1 MSWAFR
7 IAQVRGI
14 DIKVHITFFL
24 ILVLGGIQWAGS
36 TPGNPAEG
44 ILFGVVLTLLLFAC
58 VTLHELGHSIAAQY
72 YNIPVKEIVLL
83 PLGGVALIS
92 KNPEKPLHELIIA
105 AAGPLVNVVIAALLF
120 GVVAFTGMAPTSM
133 NDLGR
138 LLEGPSLQTMLLWLL
153 AANVSLVLFNLIPA
167 FPLDGGRILRA
178 LLAMGI
184 GMPRATRIAS
194 VIGQV
199 AAIGL
204 GIWGITSGNFLL
216 IIIAVFI
223 FMGAGQEAAMA
234 SATQASATNVL
245 HTMRV
250 GDAYNK
256 HALQLHIGDR
266 VSKVVDYILTSY
278 QPDFAVMQG
287 SNVLGIVTRDDV
299 LRNLSID
306 PTDRYVTEIMQRN
319 LLRID
324 ANRSLDEARQ
334 MMAQAG
340 ARVAAVF
347 DGNQQFLGLVNADD
361 IGEAFAVLTFVER
374 QQALRQQRNSPP
386 PLPR

>member
-1 MSWAFR
+1 MSMSWAFR
-7 IAQVRGI
+7 IAQIRGI

-24 ILVLGGIQWAGS
+24 ILAFGGLQWAGS
-36 TPGNPAEG
+36 TPGNPIEG
-44 ILFGVVLTLLLFAC
+44 VVFGVVLMVLLFAC

-92 KNPEKPLHELIIA
+92 KNPEKPLHELVIA
-105 AAGPLVNVVIAALLF
+105 AAGPLVNVVIAILLF
-120 GVVAFTGMAPTSM
+120 GVVAATGMVPTSM
-133 NDLGR
+133 NELGA
-138 LLEGPSLQTMLLWLL
+138 LFSSPSLQTMVLWLL
-153 AANVSLVLFNLIPA
+153 AANISLVIFNLIPA
-167 FPLDGGRILRA
+167 FPLDGGRIFRA

-194 VIGQV
+194 IIGQV

-204 GIWGITSGNFLL
+204 GIWGITSGNVLL
-216 IIIAVFI
+216 IIVAIFI
-223 FMGAGQEAAMA
+223 FMGAGQEAAVA
-234 SATQASATNVL
+234 NTTANATSVL
-245 HTMRV
+245 NTMRV

-256 HALQLHIGDR
+256 HALKLQIGDR

-299 LRNLSID
+299 LRNLAVD

-324 ANRSLDEARQ
+324 SNKSLDEARQ
-334 MMAQAG
+334 MMVQAG
-340 ARVAAVF
+340 SRVAAVYE
-347 DGNQQFLGLVNADD
+347 GPQFLGLVNADD
-361 IGEAFAVLTFVER
+361 IGEAFAVLTFVQR
-374 QQALRQQRNSPP
+374 QEALRQQRNA